1 MNTWKEEC
9 VLLLK
14 NLGGHAYLKDIY
26 AEFVKHG
33 TRPKTQSYDA
43 SIRAAL
49 EKGSKESSYFDGEEL
64 FYMVDGKNKGH
75 YGLVDYISET
85 IDLTQ
90 EDDEFSEGK
99 LMLKNI

>member
-1 MNTWKEEC
+1 MFIYNQSLNLLSNSILKHNKNGEIIMNTWKEEC

-49 EKGSKESSYFDGEEL
+49 E
-64 FYMVDGKNKGH
+64 
-75 YGLVDYISET
+75 
-85 IDLTQ
+85 
-90 EDDEFSEGK
+90 
-99 LMLKNI
+99 

>member
-49 EKGSKESSYFDGEEL
+49 EKGSKESSCLDGEEL
-64 FYMVDGKNKGH
+64 FYMVDGKIRDIM
-75 YGLVDYISET
+75 V
-85 IDLTQ
+85 
-90 EDDEFSEGK
+90 
-99 LMLKNI
+99 